1 MVFLFEE
8 LLRWTII
15 QNHWGVTPSNWR
27 FLKKACE
34 QISTANG
41 MTFLI
46 FYRLYAIAGGG
57 YFSDCVT
64 FIIFQNLI
72 SHYFSP

>member
-27 FLKKACE
+27 FFKEGL
-34 QISTANG
+34 
-41 MTFLI
+41 
-46 FYRLYAIAGGG
+46 
-57 YFSDCVT
+57 
-64 FIIFQNLI
+64 
-72 SHYFSP
+72 